1 MQETDEDH
9 WKISIT
15 NKPKRKMKRLF
26 VAVAAFALAAGLAS
40 AQDFKEAVEVFN
52 QGAQNKNDNNN
63 VEALAQFKS
72 ALALFEAC
80 SEEEA
85 AEKVDQCKKLIPQT
99 MLSIA
104 KEQINEA
111 QYDEA
116 LETLKEAA
124 GVAEGYGLEDVAADA
139 KELVPT
145 AWSRKGA
152 ALLKAKDFV
161 EAAAA
166 LKAAVTLNPEDAQNQ
181 LLYGQA
187 LYYAGDNDGA
197 IAALETATAAGKGAQ
212 AEKLL
217 ANALLK
223 KGQALVKANKAAEAI
238 EVLEKSNEVLET
250 ANAYRA
256 IANANT
262 KLGKS
267 KAAIDAYKKYLEL
280 DPNAKDAADVMFTIA
295 ATAQK
300 AGDKATAI
308 EYYKKLT
315 SNSKYSAQATAQL
328 GALQK

>member
-1 MQETDEDH
+1 
-9 WKISIT
+9 
-15 NKPKRKMKRLF
+15 MKRLF

-40 AQDFKEAVEVFN
+40 AQDFNAAVEAYN
-52 QGAQNKNDNNN
+52 AGAQALESNKA
-63 VEALAQFKS
+63 EALAQFKS
-72 ALALFEAC
+72 ALTQFEAC
-80 SEEEA
+80 AEEEA
-85 AEKVDQCKKLIPQT
+85 AEKVAQCKKLIPQT

-111 QYDEA
+111 KYDEA

-124 GVAEGYGLEDVAADA
+124 GVAEGYGLEDIAADA

-152 ALLKAKDFV
+152 ALLKEKNFV

-166 LKAAVTLNPEDAQNQ
+166 FKAVVTLNPEDGQSQ

-187 LYYAGDNDGA
+187 LMQAGDNTGA
-197 IAALETATAAGKGAQ
+197 IAALEAAAANGKADQ
-212 AEKLL
+212 ANKLL
-217 ANALLK
+217 SNVYLK
-223 KGQALVKANKAAEAI
+223 EGMALVKANKSAEAI
-238 EVLEKSNEVLET
+238 EALEKSISYVES
-250 ANAYRA
+250 ANAYKL
-256 IANANT
+256 IASANT

-267 KAAIDAYKKYLEL
+267 KAAIEAYKKYLEV
-280 DPNAKDAADVMFTIA
+280 DPNAKDAADIMFTIA

-308 EYYKKLT
+308 EYYKKLSGT
-315 SNSKYSAQATAQL
+315 KYAEQAKQQL